1 LWTQAERVDLDTAM
15 LRAFV
20 ATAEDHHF
28 GRAAARLF
36 ISQQALS
43 KRIHRLEELLG
54 VRLLERTNRRVELTT
69 AGARLLPHAREA
81 VDAVDAAAASL
92 GIGGGPVR
100 IDVLDEHTAALR
112 LVRRAVERDPTIALE
127 ITAKIDLDS
136 AIPALRRGDVDIVFG
151 RAVADPWPADVRRR
165 PVLLEPLALLV
176 GVDHPMAT
184 RTEVT
189 LPEVAGLPL
198 WFPMDAAPRDWVS
211 FVDELGETY
220 GVSVRYSATNMGFD
234 HFLDR
239 TAEDPAVAT
248 FFGQAMRSP
257 ADDRLRTI
265 PVVGPTPVFAWAAMW
280 RRRTP
285 ESVVDR
291 LLAGTG
297 PYDLIP
303 AERVRD
309 HRQVWLPA
317 ADRAWLG

>member
-1 LWTQAERVDLDTAM
+1 M
-15 LRAFV
+15 
-20 ATAEDHHF
+20 
-28 GRAAARLF
+28 
-36 ISQQALS
+36 
-43 KRIHRLEELLG
+43 
-54 VRLLERTNRRVELTT
+54 
-69 AGARLLPHAREA
+69 
-81 VDAVDAAAASL
+81 
-92 GIGGGPVR
+92 
-100 IDVLDEHTAALR
+100 DVHTAALR
-112 LVRRAVERDPTIALE
+112 LVRRAVERDPPLAIQ

-136 AIPALRRGDVDIVFG
+136 AIPALRRGDVDVVFG

-176 GVDHPMAT
+176 GADHPMAT

-189 LPEVAGLPL
+189 LPELAAVPL

-211 FVDELGETY
+211 LIDELRETY
-220 GVSVRYSATNMGFD
+220 GVSVRYSAPNMGFD

-248 FFGQAMRSP
+248 FFGAAMRSP
-257 ADDRLRTI
+257 ADDPRTI
-265 PVVGPTPVFAWAAMW
+265 PVVAPIPVFAWAATW

-285 ESVVDR
+285 ETVVDR
-291 LLAGTG
+291 LLAGSG

-309 HRQVWLPA
+309 RRQVWLPA